1 MQKSN
6 SFGLV
11 DQSFRLNIKLF
22 TFTTTAVFTTALR
35 AEFTGTAVGGATG
48 WETGTA
54 GGATGWAIG
63 TIAGVGWAEG
73 AVFTGIEG
81 WKVLTGWA

>member
-22 TFTTTAVFTTALR
+22 TFTTTALR

-48 WETGTA
+48 
-54 GGATGWAIG
+54 
-63 TIAGVGWAEG
+63 
-73 AVFTGIEG
+73 
-81 WKVLTGWA
+81 